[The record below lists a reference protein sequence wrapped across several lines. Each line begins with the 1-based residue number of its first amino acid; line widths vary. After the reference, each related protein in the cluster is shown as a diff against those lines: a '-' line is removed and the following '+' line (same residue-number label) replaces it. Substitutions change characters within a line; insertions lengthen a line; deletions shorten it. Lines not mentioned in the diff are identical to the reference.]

1 MNRPSTPTELPQGP
15 APDRRAFRP
24 LLGGISL
31 LLAGMVGTSGCATII
46 HGTTQQ
52 VSISSAPSRAAV
64 AVNGRALGQTPV
76 LADLARKDTHTI
88 QVTLEGYQPYE
99 ITLVRNVSG
108 WVWGNIVFGGII
120 GLAVD
125 AISGG
130 LYRLS
135 PEQVMAELRS
145 AVGAA
150 DAVRAVPPGGDLL
163 YLTVVLR
170 PDPTWERVGPT
181 PPSIT
186 PRTTRGTKR

>member
-1 MNRPSTPTELPQGP
+1 M
-15 APDRRAFRP
+15 
-24 LLGGISL
+24 
-31 LLAGMVGTSGCATII
+31 
-46 HGTTQQ
+46 
-52 VSISSAPSRAAV
+52 
-64 AVNGRALGQTPV
+64 
-76 LADLARKDTHTI
+76 
-88 QVTLEGYQPYE
+88 
-99 ITLVRNVSG
+99 RNVSG

-150 DAVRAVPPGGDLL
+150 DAVGAVPPGLSPDHDLL
-163 YLTVVLR
+163 YLVVVLQ
-170 PDPTWERVGPT
+170 PDPAWERVGPT